1 MFQLS
6 GGGARTKK
14 ENLGLGNA
22 GSGFLLLCSMM
33 CTYNVLTEYNT
44 VSLLENSTEHHHKGK
59 EHYKVDTLIFLRRLG
74 FKKTNQPKEYDG
86 C

>member
-6 GGGARTKK
+6 GGGARTRK

-33 CTYNVLTEYNT
+33 CTYNVLTEYST
-44 VSLLENSTEHHHKGK
+44 VSCNYKLQNLPTGCILLLKRKT
-59 EHYKVDTLIFLRRLG
+59 
-74 FKKTNQPKEYDG
+74 KKADG
-86 C
+86 TQKSHCFGIE